1 MATRVQVV
9 LGQEERERFRRQAEL
24 EGKSLSSWL
33 REAGRERLDTRR
45 ARRIASAADLNAFF
59 RKCDARE
66 RGREPDWEEHQAV
79 IERSRRSGQSPT

>member
-9 LGQEERERFRRQAEL
+9 LGHEERERFRRQAEL

-45 ARRIASAADLNAFF
+45 ARRIGSAADLNAFF
-59 RKCDARE
+59 RKCDERE
-66 RGREPDWEEHQAV
+66 RGREPDWEEHRAV
-79 IERSRRSGQSPT
+79 IDRSQRSGQSPT